1 MAPEPA
7 TLLWSLH
14 WTVTGLPCGIG
25 GSILIDAQEQS
36 SMLLEPVDLSE
47 PLSSGR
53 WSSGPK
59 QEGCC
64 APGEDAGLKRLC
76 LISPVQGSRLLLSLQ
91 CTDMS
96 DSFGFLLMV

>member
-1 MAPEPA
+1 MVSGNRGYLESQPVAPEPA
-7 TLLWSLH
+7 TLLWPLH
-14 WTVTGLPCGIG
+14 WTVIGLPCGAG

-36 SMLLEPVDLSE
+36 SMLLELVDLSE

-64 APGEDAGLKRLC
+64 APGEDTGLKR
-76 LISPVQGSRLLLSLQ
+76 
-91 CTDMS
+91 
-96 DSFGFLLMV
+96 F